1 MKAEPEAIRGIITA
15 SLVIYLFGVMVS
27 MWFLDLIA
35 QQRAFA
41 LLLSSEL
48 VAFAMLIYVYKE
60 ASYDQVNKSWLF
72 LGVIGMLFLVLEV
85 ITVSL

>member
-1 MKAEPEAIRGIITA
+1 MKAEPEATRGIITA

-48 VAFAMLIYVYKE
+48 VAFAMLIYLYKE
-60 ASYDQVNKSWLF
+60 ASYEQVNKSWLF

-85 ITVSL
+85 LTVSL

>member
-1 MKAEPEAIRGIITA
+1 MKGEPEAIRGIITA

-60 ASYDQVNKSWLF
+60 ASYEQVNKSWLF

>member
-15 SLVIYLFGVMVS
+15 SLVIYLFGIMVS

-41 LLLSSEL
+41 LFLSSEL
-48 VAFAMLIYVYKE
+48 VAFAMLIYLYKE

-72 LGVIGMLFLVLEV
+72 LGVIGMLFLVLEA